1 MMVKYNKH
9 SHPIIALAICLV
21 SFINT
26 FNSYSQD
33 LEPRRWNILP
43 LGTQV
48 VGGGYAYTSGDI
60 LFDPTLEI
68 EDATVDANTFVLQY
82 VRPFKIGNKFARV
95 DVRLPISFVHWKGLL
110 NGEYASAGR
119 NGFTDSRIRLSM
131 NLLGPKASGPKELFQ
146 YFKENPVN
154 TTVGVSIAVT
164 LPTGLYHADKLLNI
178 GQNRFVIRPQIGV
191 LHNRGK
197 WSYELTS
204 SVIFF
209 TENND
214 FFGGNLRS
222 QKPMFAVQGHIIKR
236 FESKLWASISAGT
249 GAGSKSTI
257 NNVSKDDRRNDVL
270 ASLALGYPISK
281 KQSLKLAYVY
291 SRTTR
296 IIGSNTDSIVLGWAL
311 LL

>member
-1 MMVKYNKH
+1 MIKLDKRLR
-9 SHPIIALAICLV
+9 SIIAIVICLV
-21 SFINT
+21 SFLNT
-26 FNSYSQD
+26 YNSFSQD

-48 VGGGYAYTSGDI
+48 LGAGYAYTAGDI
-60 LFDPTLEI
+60 LLDPTLEI
-68 EDATVDANTFVLQY
+68 EDATVRANTFIIQY
-82 VRPFKIGNKFARV
+82 VRPFKLGNKFARV
-95 DVRLPISFVHWKGLL
+95 DVRVPISFVRWEGLL
-110 NGEYASAGR
+110 DGAFASVER
-119 NGFTDSRIRLSM
+119 NGFTDSRIRMSV
-131 NLLGPKASGPKELFQ
+131 NLIGPNASGPKELFK
-146 YFKENPVN
+146 YFQDNPIN
-154 TTVGVSIAVT
+154 TTVGASISVT
-164 LPTGLYHADKLLNI
+164 IPTGLYRPDKLLNI
-178 GQNRFVIRPQIGV
+178 GQNRFVIRPQVGI

-209 TENND
+209 TDNND
-214 FFGGNLRS
+214 FFGGNKRS

-236 FESKLWASISAGT
+236 FKSKLWASVSAGT

-257 NNVSKDDRRNDVL
+257 NDVSKDDRRNDVL
-270 ASLALGYPISK
+270 ASLSAGYPISK